1 MALPLTTVILKQYAL
16 PLFRLKLTVVSET
29 TYAFWLVTPWA
40 ADTTPAAPYALP
52 TLADVLPLPLLPV
65 LGFSALTRLFAAAS
79 RLVYAFATACSSA
92 FASAAT
98 VFATLNAALKAAT
111 LRSV

>member
-1 MALPLTTVILKQYAL
+1 MK
-16 PLFRLKLTVVSET
+16 FTVVSET

-52 TLADVLPLPLLPV
+52 TLADVLPLPLFPLLPE
-65 LGFSALTRLFAAAS
+65 LGFSALTRLFAASS
-79 RLVYAFATACSSA
+79 RLVYAFAIAWPSA
-92 FASAAT
+92 VSSAAT
-98 VFATLNAALKAAT
+98 VFATLKAALKAAT